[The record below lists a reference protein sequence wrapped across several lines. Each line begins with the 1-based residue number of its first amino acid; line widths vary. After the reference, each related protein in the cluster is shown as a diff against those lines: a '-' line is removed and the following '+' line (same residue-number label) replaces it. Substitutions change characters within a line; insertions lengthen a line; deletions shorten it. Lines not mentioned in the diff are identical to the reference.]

1 MEVFLFTESANSL
14 FAAFVLL
21 TGIGTSKAV
30 DFFHQHSVSISS
42 GSIFLHYEVYL
53 QDIRPAN
60 LYFTEDETCFFI
72 FLITQKSERSGVP
85 NRLEL
90 RTKFLACTRL

>member
-30 DFFHQHSVSISS
+30 DFFTNTVFPS
-42 GSIFLHYEVYL
+42 
-53 QDIRPAN
+53 
-60 LYFTEDETCFFI
+60 
-72 FLITQKSERSGVP
+72 
-85 NRLEL
+85 
-90 RTKFLACTRL
+90 FLA